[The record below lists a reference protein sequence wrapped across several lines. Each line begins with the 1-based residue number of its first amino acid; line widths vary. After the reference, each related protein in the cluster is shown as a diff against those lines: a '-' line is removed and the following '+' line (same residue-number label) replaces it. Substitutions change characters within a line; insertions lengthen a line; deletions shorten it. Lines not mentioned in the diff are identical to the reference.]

1 MWSCTYLG
9 TRKQNALTKYI
20 ASCCWSEIQGNVD
33 ENVGGMNC
41 SGKVNFKIKQWI
53 NKNLTFF
60 KKPFVIETVS
70 EMYSSAFLPLEDD
83 CVDPSLR
90 LP

>member
-1 MWSCTYLG
+1 
-9 TRKQNALTKYI
+9 
-20 ASCCWSEIQGNVD
+20 
-33 ENVGGMNC
+33 MNC
-41 SGKVNFKIKQWI
+41 SEKVNFKIKQWI